1 MVETETKLKKYSNY
15 KDSGVVSLGD
25 IPNHWQI
32 LPLFTITELK
42 SVTNQTENDLLSI
55 YLDLGVV
62 RFSDVKEKRTNATS
76 KDLSKYQ
83 LVEPGDFVLN
93 NQQAWRG
100 SVGVSKYKGI
110 ISPAYIVLSLSEK
123 LNTSF
128 ANYFF
133 RDRSMVTQY
142 LINSKGVGSIQRNLY
157 YPYLRRANISLPP
170 LQEQTAIAEFL
181 DDKTQK
187 IDKAISMKK
196 QQIVLLQERQ
206 QILIQNAVTGKIVWS
221 EKEQKMIPLAQSGVD
236 SKDSGVSWIG
246 EIPEHWDL
254 KRLKFL
260 GKIFAGINGKSGDD
274 FSKVK
279 KDGFKPFIPFTS
291 IFDNQTIDSNKHQ
304 YANINKNENQNR
316 IKKGDILFLMSSET
330 LEDIGKTAIYL
341 GEEQELYLNS
351 FCKGFRIRSSNVN
364 GEFINHCL
372 QSKSYRHYF
381 SLKGRGFTRI
391 NIKQQFVLDMLIPIP
406 PLSEQKEI
414 SNYIE
419 NTSHKTTTAI
429 SYKQQE
435 IEKLKE
441 YKSSLINSCVTGK
454 IKVR

>member
-1 MVETETKLKKYSNY
+1 MIETEARLKKYSNY

-157 YPYLRRANISLPP
+157 YPHLRRANISLPP
-170 LQEQTAIAEFL
+170 LQEQKAIAEFL
-181 DDKTQK
+181 DGKTQK
-187 IDKAISMKK
+187 IDEAIAIKK
-196 QQIVLLQERQ
+196 QQIALLQERQ

-221 EKEQKMIPLAQSGVD
+221 DKKQKMIPLAQSGVD
-236 SKDSGVSWIG
+236 NKNSGVSWIG
-246 EIPEHWDL
+246 EIPEHWEVTAVKHVLEMPITDGPHITPKL
-254 KRLKFL
+254 LDN
-260 GKIFAGINGKSGDD
+260 GIPFISAEAIKNGIIDFDKKTGYISYEDYQLFCSKYQPKLNDIYMVKSGATTGNIAMVNTGIEFNIWSPLAVFRSNQKKISPKHLYNYLSSPT
-274 FSKVK
+274 FSRGIQLSWSFGTQQNIGMRVL
-279 KDGFKPFIPFTS
+279 
-291 IFDNQTIDSNKHQ
+291 SN
-304 YANINKNENQNR
+304 
-316 IKKGDILFLMSSET
+316 L
-330 LEDIGKTAIYL
+330 
-341 GEEQELYLNS
+341 
-351 FCKGFRIRSSNVN
+351 
-364 GEFINHCL
+364 
-372 QSKSYRHYF
+372 
-381 SLKGRGFTRI
+381 
-391 NIKQQFVLDMLIPIP
+391 PISTP

-419 NTSHKTTTAI
+419 NASQKTTTAI

-435 IEKLKE
+435 IEKLRE

-454 IKVR
+454 IKVN

>member
-170 LQEQTAIAEFL
+170 LQEQTAIAKFL

-187 IDKAISMKK
+187 IDEAIAIK
-196 QQIVLLQERQ
+196 QQQIALLQERQ
-206 QILIQNAVTGKIVWS
+206 QILIQNAVTGKIIWS
-221 EKEQKMIPLAQSGVD
+221 EKEQKMIPLVQSGVE
-236 SKDSGVSWIG
+236 SKDSGVEWIG
-246 EIPEHWDL
+246 DIPEHWEV
-254 KRLKFL
+254 KRLKHIGNSIIGLNYNPDDVCDEVEGTLVFRSSNL
-260 GKIFAGINGKSGDD
+260 NEGEIRYGAKENVFVKSKIPEKLL
-274 FSKVK
+274 VR
-279 KDGFKPFIPFTS
+279 
-291 IFDNQTIDSNKHQ
+291 
-304 YANINKNENQNR
+304 KN
-316 IKKGDILFLMSSET
+316 DILICSRNGSRNLIGKCALISE
-330 LEDIGKTAIYL
+330 EDIGASFGAFTTVFRSKINPYIFCV
-341 GEEQELYLNS
+341 LNS
-351 FCKGFRIRSSNVN
+351 SIFR
-364 GEFINHCL
+364 L
-372 QSKSYRHYF
+372 
-381 SLKGRGFTRI
+381 SLDCF
-391 NIKQQFVLDMLIPIP
+391 
-406 PLSEQKEI
+406 
-414 SNYIE
+414 
-419 NTSHKTTTAI
+419 
-429 SYKQQE
+429 
-435 IEKLKE
+435 
-441 YKSSLINSCVTGK
+441 
-454 IKVR
+454 